1 MAEVVTIALRNQTDP
16 VECDASNLPLKLH
29 DRVVVQGEHGL
40 AWGKVVRPPQAAP
53 DEGEAPRQGR
63 VVRCMSAEDEHTVDH
78 LKVLNAEAYL
88 YTTRRI
94 AQRGMAMRLLRVEY
108 RFDAKQATFYF
119 SADQRVDFREL
130 VRELAYQFRIRVEM
144 RQVSQ
149 RESSQVL
156 DGVGPCGRQLCCSGH
171 IRKFAQVS
179 VKMAKAQGLSLNPSK
194 LAGCCGKLKCCLRY
208 EYDGYVEFN
217 KGLPRCGSE
226 VSCCGSTGTVVKHQ
240 YVQRLT
246 LVRLDGGDTV
256 EIPCDELVREQ
267 ERPAPREGRPA
278 RRDKDAPPRR
288 GEGRR
293 APAGPTGA
301 PTPPPAPAAVPPPVT
316 AAEAAPAG
324 RETPTGEPRKR
335 RRRRRR
341 RSGKGAPPAQGG

>member
-1 MAEVVTIALRNQTDP
+1 MAELVTIALRNQTDP
-16 VECDASNLPLKLH
+16 VECDSSDLPLRLH

-40 AWGKVVRPPQAAP
+40 AWGKVVRPPQPVAE
-53 DEGEAPRQGR
+53 EGQAPRQGR
-63 VVRCMSAEDEHTVDH
+63 VVRCMSAEDEHTVEH

-94 AQRGMAMRLLRVEY
+94 AQRGMPMRLLRVEY

-171 IRKFAQVS
+171 IRKFDQVS

-217 KGLPRCGSE
+217 KGLPRCGSS

-267 ERPAPREGRPA
+267 ERPAAKEGRAP
-278 RRDKDAPPRR
+278 RRDKDAAPRR

-293 APAGPTGA
+293 APAESIGA
-301 PTPPPAPAAVPPPVT
+301 PTPASPPTSVAGPVA
-316 AAEAAPAG
+316 AAEAA
-324 RETPTGEPRKR
+324 TPGDDTVTGERRKR

-341 RSGKGAPPAQGG
+341 RSGKSAPPPQGG